1 MFDWFLDD
9 NETGIKSNSIV
20 LDSPKDTKDIKKTN
34 LLLKTRGSSFADVLQ
49 YDEYEISVNF

>member
-20 LDSPKDTKDIKKTN
+20 LANNIFSIIQDLFLIKKE
-34 LLLKTRGSSFADVLQ
+34 K
-49 YDEYEISVNF
+49 